1 MIKWKKYELIKSD
14 LEGLFRIRALK
25 DFNGVKNGDIGG
37 YVEFEHN
44 LEHEG
49 NCWIYDNAKVIGKAV
64 VSEEARVYGNSVVCD
79 YAHVCGKAIIDDN
92 SEIHDFALE
101 KLKKILKKCYISN
114 VKEDW

>member
-1 MIKWKKYELIKSD
+1 M
-14 LEGLFRIRALK
+14 
-25 DFNGVKNGDIGG
+25 
-37 YVEFEHN
+37 EFEHN

-114 VKEDW
+114 VKED